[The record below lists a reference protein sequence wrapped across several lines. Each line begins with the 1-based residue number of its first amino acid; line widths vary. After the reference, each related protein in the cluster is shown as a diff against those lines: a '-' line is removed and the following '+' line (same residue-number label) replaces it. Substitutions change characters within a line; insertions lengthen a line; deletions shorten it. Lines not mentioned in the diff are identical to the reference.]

1 MSKARGQSL
10 NRAFSR
16 GNIDAYGNRIK
27 VSSTKVTKS
36 GINLPGVKRKN
47 YYPSLTDEERNERRE
62 KRLKREA
69 KARI

>member
-16 GNIDAYGNRIK
+16 GNIDAHGNRTK

-36 GINLPGVKRKN
+36 GINLPGVERRN
-47 YYPSLTDEERNERRE
+47 YYKTLTEEERNERRE
-62 KRLKREA
+62 KKLKREA
-69 KARI
+69 KNK